1 MPPRTSCH
9 FRGLDRGPA
18 CGLSTRLRR
27 QLAIL
32 TTTLATTLVTTL
44 AGPSAWAAP
53 AGPPPAAVI
62 IEAAR
67 VGSVVDTL
75 EALGTLRANESVEI
89 TAKVA
94 DVIAAVHFEDGER
107 VREGELLVQM
117 SNAEEAALLIEAQ
130 AEAEEAERQ
139 YQRVKTLVDQGNA
152 PASQLDERRRDA
164 QSAQARVKAVR
175 SRLDDRVITAPFGG
189 VIGLRQVSPGAM
201 VGPGTLIA
209 TLVDDSEMKLDFPIP
224 ALYLGAIAPGA
235 AISARSPTFPDAT
248 FAGVVT
254 SVDSIINPAT
264 RSITVRARLPNA
276 DRQLVPGLLM
286 TLLVSRN
293 ARDALEVGEGAVV
306 PRAARSFVYVVDP
319 DANPPVA
326 VQREVTTGARR
337 PGRVEIMSGLAA
349 GEFVIT
355 HGTLKIRPGAPVRIR
370 AIDDGTQP
378 IEALIRA
385 PEPTP

>member
-1 MPPRTSCH
+1 MSDPRCT
-9 FRGLDRGPA
+9 RIR
-18 CGLSTRLRR
+18 STRQAIARR
-27 QLAIL
+27 AATRLLLLLPSLA
-32 TTTLATTLVTTL
+32 
-44 AGPSAWAAP
+44 AGLIAGNAAAAP
-53 AGPPPAAVI
+53 AGPPAAAVI
-62 IEAAR
+62 VEAAR
-67 VGSVVDTL
+67 VASVADTL

-89 TAKVA
+89 TAQVA
-94 DVIAAVHFEDGER
+94 DVIAAVHFDDGER
-107 VREGELLVQM
+107 VREGQLLVQM

-130 AEAEEAERQ
+130 SQAEEAERQ
-139 YQRVKTLVDQGNA
+139 YERVRTLVDQGNA

-201 VGPGTLIA
+201 VSPGTLIA

-235 AISARSPTFPDAT
+235 AISAQSPTYPGTT

-254 SVDSIINPAT
+254 SVDSVVNPAT

-293 ARDALEVGEGAVV
+293 AREALEVGEGAVI

-319 DANPPVA
+319 NASPPVA
-326 VQREVTTGARR
+326 TQREVTTGARR
-337 PGRVEIMSGLAA
+337 PGRVEIISGLAA

-355 HGTLKIRPGAPVRIR
+355 HGTLKVRPGAPVSIR

-378 IEALIRA
+378 IEALIST